1 MGGSSPRC
9 LRVNLEELVA
19 GFEAEAAD
27 YLSTRP
33 DATLSFG
40 ISMHGQRTVRYL
52 RTEGAQHAPLPDAAS
67 IYEIGSVS
75 KLPMATVL
83 AALELRG
90 VLSLDDP
97 ISKHLPDGLALKP
110 EIAAITVRQLACHC
124 SGLPDSGIEHLKIQ
138 ESEARGDNP
147 PWGYYT
153 QYLRYRR
160 EHLLSDL
167 QTADLVYPTGGG
179 HSYSVLGMGVLGY
192 LIEHASGRGY
202 EDLVHEIV
210 TRPLGMADTG
220 YASITPEQQAR
231 MVYAYDLSG
240 APDPN
245 WHYDVMLPQAGLRST
260 VADILTFAEA
270 NIQATL
276 NPDDSEIDR
285 ALRRARDV
293 HWRAPDGVTLAGT
306 DVPLPFVQGLA
317 WMGWK
322 TADPD
327 HFNWWH
333 PGTTQFYNAG
343 LGVSAETGIAFTAM
357 SSAHSSIGDPGHHMP
372 MVMGWF
378 FKTVAAAAA

>member
-1 MGGSSPRC
+1 MEGPSTGGV
-9 LRVNLEELVA
+9 RVSLDVA
-19 GFEAEAAD
+19 AFEAEAQA
-27 YLSTRP
+27 YLATRP

-40 ISMHGQRTVRYL
+40 FSVHGERTVRYL
-52 RTEGAQHAPLPDAAS
+52 RTEGAQHAPLPHASS

-83 AALELRG
+83 AALEARG

-97 ISKHLPDGLALKP
+97 ISKHLPDALVLKP

-124 SGLPDSGIEHLKIQ
+124 SGLPDTGAEHLKIQ

-153 QYLRYRR
+153 QYIRYRR
-160 EHLLSDL
+160 DHLLSDL
-167 QTADLVYPTGGG
+167 ETADLVYPTGGG

-192 LIEHASGRGY
+192 LMEHASGRGY

-210 TRPLGMADTG
+210 TGPLGMADTG
-220 YASITPEQQAR
+220 YASNTPEQQSR
-231 MVYAYDLSG
+231 MVYAYDASG

-260 VADILTFAEA
+260 VADMLTFGEA
-270 NIQATL
+270 NIRASL
-276 NPDDSEIDR
+276 NPDDDSETSS
-285 ALRRARDV
+285 ALRRAREV

-306 DVPLPFVQGLA
+306 DIPLPFVQGLA
-317 WMGWK
+317 WMGFK
-322 TADPD
+322 TADPER
-327 HFNWWH
+327 FNWWH

-343 LGVSAETGIAFTAM
+343 LGVSPETGIAFFAV
-357 SSAHSSIGDPGHHMP
+357 SSAHSSIGDPGQHMP

-378 FKTVAAAAA
+378 FKAVAAASG